1 MVPLVSIIMPCFNG
15 ARYISESIETVMLQ
29 SFGGWELIVVDDGS
43 MDDSVGIAQHYK
55 ALDSRVKVITHH
67 KNLGVVA
74 ARNEALEHAS
84 GRYIAFLDSD
94 DRWLPRKLEVQ
105 LEALT
110 SSGAAVCYSS
120 YYSIDATGQ
129 RTGIFQAPAQTD
141 YQRLLRGNCIGNLT
155 GIYDASQLG
164 KESFQLVGHEDYV
177 MWLSLLRRAGRAVG
191 VRECLAEYRVG
202 HGSLSANKLRAA
214 SWAWNIYRNV
224 EGLPLWRAAY
234 CFGFYAARAA
244 FKYKRLPADQ

>member
-1 MVPLVSIIMPCFNG
+1 MLELTSIITPCYNASAYLKICIESVRQQSCQGWEMIIVDDASTDDSLAIAREYQQIDPRVRVIALTTNCGVVG
-15 ARYISESIETVMLQ
+15 ARN
-29 SFGGWELIVVDDGS
+29 
-43 MDDSVGIAQHYK
+43 A
-55 ALDSRVKVITHH
+55 
-67 KNLGVVA
+67 
-74 ARNEALEHAS
+74 ALEQAS

-164 KESFQLVGHEDYV
+164 KESFQLVGHEDYA

-191 VRECLAEYRVG
+191 VRECLAEYRLG